1 MRAYETYSR
10 PSLGKIMDTFVSISI
25 LAIPSTYAEQML
37 YVSIYDL
44 LRAYLEDEIQYIGEN
59 GLIDVRSGRV
69 SWEKQLDIEIGN

>member
-1 MRAYETYSR
+1 MIATGIGIAAQLLYIKE
-10 PSLGKIMDTFVSISI
+10 LLDGHEK
-25 LAIPSTYAEQML
+25 AQML

>member
-1 MRAYETYSR
+1 
-10 PSLGKIMDTFVSISI
+10 
-25 LAIPSTYAEQML
+25 ML